1 MNEKAIIRLVRSAT
15 LKINYAGHTIL
26 VDPVFAD
33 KGTLQSA
40 LGVYKSPRVH
50 LVMPISEITEGVD
63 MVLLT
68 HNHIDHYEPSVKQ
81 HLPKDIPFY
90 TQPQDKETLVQ
101 DGFTNVEA
109 IEKSKTIG
117 NLTIHRTTGHH
128 GFGQIGQ
135 MMGPVS
141 GYVLMAE
148 GLPTIYI
155 MGDCKW
161 EPCILE
167 TVEKYRPDYIVVN
180 SGGAVFPVDTLPA
193 QIKLIA
199 VHMDAID
206 HCQTTREILR
216 NEARR
221 HGVDMNRLIMPEDGE
236 SITL

>member
-1 MNEKAIIRLVRSAT
+1 MAYISLFKAEKAIIRLVRSAT

-167 TVEKYRPDYIVVN
+167 PWKNT
-180 SGGAVFPVDTLPA
+180 A
-193 QIKLIA
+193 LI
-199 VHMDAID
+199 IS
-206 HCQTTREILR
+206 L
-216 NEARR
+216 
-221 HGVDMNRLIMPEDGE
+221 
-236 SITL
+236 

>member
-117 NLTIHRTTGHH
+117 NLTIHRTTGEQDNRQPDHPPHH
-128 GFGQIGQ
+128 GPSRFRSDRSDDGTRVRLCADGGGTSDHLYNGRLQ
-135 MMGPVS
+135 MG
-141 GYVLMAE
+141 
-148 GLPTIYI
+148 
-155 MGDCKW
+155 
-161 EPCILE
+161 
-167 TVEKYRPDYIVVN
+167 TVHP
-180 SGGAVFPVDTLPA
+180 
-193 QIKLIA
+193 
-199 VHMDAID
+199 
-206 HCQTTREILR
+206 
-216 NEARR
+216 
-221 HGVDMNRLIMPEDGE
+221 
-236 SITL
+236 